1 MKTLMRTLLMV
12 VVAGCWCMGGCG
24 PQGSS
29 TEIRQSRQ
37 TSDPKAPNAESDEPG
52 EGEWE
57 MVSPGKMVVE

>member
-1 MKTLMRTLLMV
+1 MLI
-12 VVAGCWCMGGCG
+12 VAIGFFATVGCA
-24 PQGSS
+24 PSGSS

-37 TSDPKAPNAESDEPG
+37 TSDPNTPPPGSDEPG